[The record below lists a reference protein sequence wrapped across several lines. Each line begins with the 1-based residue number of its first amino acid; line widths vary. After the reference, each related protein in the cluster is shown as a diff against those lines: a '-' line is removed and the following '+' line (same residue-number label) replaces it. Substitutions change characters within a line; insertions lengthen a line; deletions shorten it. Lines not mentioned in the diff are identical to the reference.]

1 MVKIRLFRTGAVK
14 KPMFRIVAIDGR
26 ARRQSRV
33 LEALGTYD
41 PRGGGK
47 VTLNDAAAQKW
58 LDQGAQTSDTVA
70 TLLKRRKVEL
80 QNAAPATPA

>member
-1 MVKIRLFRTGAVK
+1 MVKIRLYRTGAVK
-14 KPMFRIVAIDGR
+14 KPTFRIVAIDER

-41 PRGGGK
+41 PRHGGK

-58 LDQGAQTSDTVA
+58 LDQGAQASDTVA
-70 TLLKRRKVEL
+70 TLLKRRKAEL
-80 QNAAPATPA
+80 KNAAPATA